1 MKRIAY
7 SELNAVERWLDV
19 VDPATTEV
27 IAQVS
32 AGSADD
38 VAVAVRRAQAAF
50 PAWSQLPNAERARWL
65 EKLADAL
72 EARVPEFAEAETRD
86 TGKPLWLT
94 REIEVPRAV
103 ANLRFFAHAATQ
115 FASES
120 HHGQAGL
127 NYTLRQPHGIVG
139 VISPWNM
146 PLLLFTWK
154 LAPALAAG

>member
-7 SELNAVERWLDV
+7 SELNAVEHWLDV

-32 AGSADD
+32 AGTTHD
-38 VAVAVRRAQAAF
+38 VETAVRRAQAAF
-50 PAWSQLPNAERARWL
+50 PGWSSLPNSERAGWL

-94 REIEVPRAV
+94 R
-103 ANLRFFAHAATQ
+103 
-115 FASES
+115 
-120 HHGQAGL
+120 
-127 NYTLRQPHGIVG
+127 
-139 VISPWNM
+139 
-146 PLLLFTWK
+146 
-154 LAPALAAG
+154 